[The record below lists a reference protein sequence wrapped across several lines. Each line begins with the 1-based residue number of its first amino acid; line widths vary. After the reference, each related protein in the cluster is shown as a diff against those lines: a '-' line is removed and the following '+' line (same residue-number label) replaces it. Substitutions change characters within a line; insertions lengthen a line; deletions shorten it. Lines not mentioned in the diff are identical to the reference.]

1 MNALFSNNLITF
13 TQNNTTMSKT
23 FTVVMKRTYE
33 TTFEIEAETEAEAI
47 EKVEGNGD
55 RYTEELNQ
63 CNCTDQDYFIE
74 K

>member
-1 MNALFSNNLITF
+1 
-13 TQNNTTMSKT
+13 MSKT

>member
-1 MNALFSNNLITF
+1 
-13 TQNNTTMSKT
+13 MSKT

-33 TTFEIEAETEAEAI
+33 TTFEIGAETEAEAI

-63 CNCTDQDYFIE
+63 CNCTDQDYFIQ